1 MKKSALVLFFLLP
14 AITGSAQ
21 LICDSLATVS
31 IKNIGVCVD
40 RQQQIYAY
48 TETGFSRFSKEGKL
62 LQTHQ
67 FAETGELTDI
77 DINPAGNIILLYK
90 NAPILVILDKNFIE
104 IGRIRLDNI
113 GLNEAG
119 LCTFTSDGN
128 VLLYTDESRSVIKID
143 FNGNIKQPK
152 TTLMLPEEV
161 EFFPSDMRE
170 EKNVIFMAD
179 PNKGLY
185 RFNVYGKNMAKK
197 PGIGTGFLQ
206 LVGDKILFVQ
216 NDKILFNQLK
226 TMSSVEIK
234 LPQTVSGLRQVA
246 LAGTTLVA
254 TDGHTIYFYK
264 IRP

>member
-1 MKKSALVLFFLLP
+1 MFFILP
-14 AITGSAQ
+14 AIEGSAQ
-21 LICDSLATVS
+21 LVCDSLATVS

-40 RQQQIYAY
+40 RQQQFYAY

-67 FAETGELTDI
+67 FSETGELTDI

-113 GLNEAG
+113 GLNEAK

-152 TTLMLPEEV
+152 TTLMLPEES

-185 RFNVYGKNMAKK
+185 RFNVYGKNMAITR
-197 PGIGTGFLQ
+197 GIGTGFLQ
-206 LVGDKILFVQ
+206 LIGDKILFIQ
-216 NDKILFNQLK
+216 QEKILFNQIKNL
-226 TMSSVEIK
+226 SSMEIM
-234 LPQTVSGLRQVA
+234 LPQKVKGLKQAVM
-246 LAGTTLVA
+246 AGTTLVA
-254 TDGHTIYFYK
+254 TNGQTIFFYK
-264 IRP
+264 IRY